1 MVLLFLNFKVLPSRL
16 LNHFQN
22 IQVCSGYVDNKFL
35 REKVLANYH
44 VVL

>member
-1 MVLLFLNFKVLPSRL
+1 MVLLFFNFKVPPSRL

-22 IQVCSGYVDNKFL
+22 IQVCGGYVDNKFP
-35 REKVLANYH
+35 REKVLANDH